1 LQFSEDIPAM
11 TKALD
16 ILKSQSLTSV
26 LQHEIEE
33 LVLSGSYRSGQR
45 LNEKA
50 LAERFNVSRGP
61 VREACR
67 ALAKMGLLE
76 LVPNRGVLVRRISRR
91 EAEDLYD
98 VRATLFGLAARLTA
112 ARITPPQ
119 MALLDSQ
126 LERMEAAAETRS
138 LDTYYPLNLK
148 FHESILELSGNL
160 RLVDEYFRLIKELHL
175 FRARGLLHGGGL
187 SVSNSEHRKIADT
200 LRKGD
205 PLAAF
210 EAAFEHVQNGK
221 QRMLS
226 APEET
231 TAPAKAGPKGLGK
244 PRQPRVGMRRPGDLQ
259 NMGRK

>member
-1 LQFSEDIPAM
+1 MAE
-11 TKALD
+11 ALE

-76 LVPNRGVLVRRISRR
+76 LIPNRGVLVRQVSQR

-112 ARITPPQ
+112 ARVTPQQ
-119 MALLDSQ
+119 MALLDDQ

-138 LDTYYPLNLK
+138 LDKYYPLNLK
-148 FHESILELSGNL
+148 FHESILEFSGNL

-221 QRMLS
+221 HRMLL
-226 APEET
+226 APLEAGEKPEAT
-231 TAPAKAGPKGLGK
+231 KKGVTRSNPEPA
-244 PRQPRVGMRRPGDLQ
+244 
-259 NMGRK
+259 

>member
-1 LQFSEDIPAM
+1 M
-11 TKALD
+11 TEALE

-26 LQHEIEE
+26 LQHEIEA

-50 LAERFNVSRGP
+50 LAARFNVSRGP

-67 ALAKMGLLE
+67 ALSKMGLLE
-76 LVPNRGVLVRRISRR
+76 LVPNRGVLVRQISQS

-98 VRATLFGLAARLTA
+98 VRAALFGLAARLLA
-112 ARITPPQ
+112 GRITPQ
-119 MALLDSQ
+119 QQAILDDQ
-126 LERMEAAAETRS
+126 LERMEAAADTRS
-138 LDTYYPLNLK
+138 LDKYYPLNLK
-148 FHESILELSGNL
+148 FHESLLEFSGNQ

-187 SVSNSEHRKIADT
+187 SVSNSEHRKIVET
-200 LRKGD
+200 LRRQD

-221 QRMLS
+221 RRMLLP
-226 APEET
+226 PE
-231 TAPAKAGPKGLGK
+231 KAE
-244 PRQPRVGMRRPGDLQ
+244 
-259 NMGRK
+259 